1 MKETFRK
8 WLLHVLE
15 MILNFGEKGYKKMTD
30 TGPENVVVPG
40 EAEPA
45 EGTVG
50 SSVPE
55 ETEEETEEETDDE
68 ESDTELDTIAREVL
82 EGKWGEGQEQRLKL
96 SEAGHDPKKVHA
108 AVTKIRNNL

>member
-1 MKETFRK
+1 MS
-8 WLLHVLE
+8 
-15 MILNFGEKGYKKMTD
+15 D
-30 TGPENVVVPG
+30 TEPTPENVVVPE

-55 ETEEETEEETDDE
+55 ETEEETDDE
-68 ESDTELDTIAREVL
+68 ESDEDLEAIAREVL
-82 EGKWGEGQEQRLKL
+82 AGDWGQGQEQRLKL
-96 SEAGHDPKKVHA
+96 EEAGHDHRKVQA